1 MKDKTLCTED
11 FPFDELDPSTI
22 NVVQQFFQVMNLQ
35 RQLNFK
41 IMAEK
46 DVYPGQGVCLWHI
59 SKNPGISQIH
69 LAKLMNVA
77 PPTVSLILK
86 RLEKMG
92 LILRQSDPNDMR
104 TLQIHLTEKGEEE
117 IKNLKTSFSKIVRY
131 SFEGLSDEELN
142 TFNELLKKISNN
154 LSKHLQKGEDQ
165 G

>member
-1 MKDKTLCTED
+1 MKDKKLCN
-11 FPFDELDPSTI
+11 PSTI

-46 DVYPGQGVCLWHI
+46 DVYPGQGVCLWYI
-59 SKNPGISQIH
+59 WKNPGINQTN

-92 LILRQSDPNDMR
+92 LILRKSDPDDMR
-104 TLQIHLTEKGEEE
+104 TLQMFLTEKGEEE
-117 IKNLKTSFSKIVRY
+117 IKNLKTSFSLTSY
-131 SFEGLSDEELN
+131 
-142 TFNELLKKISNN
+142 
-154 LSKHLQKGEDQ
+154 
-165 G
+165 

>member
-1 MKDKTLCTED
+1 MKDKELCDEN
-11 FPFDELDPSTI
+11 FLFDELNPSTI

-59 SKNPGISQIH
+59 WKNPGISQIH

-86 RLEKMG
+86 RLEKMR

-104 TLQIHLTEKGEEE
+104 TLKIYLTEKGEEE

-131 SFEGLSDEELN
+131 SFEGLSDQELT
-142 TFNELLKKISNN
+142 TFNELLKKIFNN
-154 LSKHLQKGEDQ
+154 LSKHLQKGEGQ